1 MKLETLLKKERI
13 PFSKSRHEP
22 AYTSQELAQ
31 KEHVPGRTVAKPV
44 IVRGERGYAMCV
56 IPASARLDL
65 VKTAEVLQ
73 EFEVVMATEQ
83 EMMKLFPDCEL
94 GAEPPVGRLFGI
106 KTLID
111 ESLELDDY
119 VVMQCGRH
127 TESIRIAREDYE
139 KLCRP
144 IVADIVVGP

>member
-1 MKLETLLKKERI
+1 MKLETLLKKEHI
-13 PFSKSRHEP
+13 PYSKSRHEP

-31 KEHVPGRTVAKPV
+31 VEHVPGR
-44 IVRGERGYAMCV
+44 ERGFAMCV

-73 EFEVVMATEQ
+73 EFEVVMATEG

-111 ESLELDDY
+111 ESLELDEY

-127 TESIRIAREDYE
+127 TESIRVAREDYE
-139 KLCRP
+139 RLCRP
-144 IVADIVVGP
+144 IVADIIVGP